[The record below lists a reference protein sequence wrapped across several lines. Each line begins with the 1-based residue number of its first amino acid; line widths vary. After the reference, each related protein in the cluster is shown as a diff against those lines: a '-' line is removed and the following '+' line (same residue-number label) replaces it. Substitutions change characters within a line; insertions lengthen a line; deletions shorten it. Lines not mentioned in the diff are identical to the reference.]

1 MAFRIKVWLIC
12 WSTIRV
18 ETGEVVKLTLVKS
31 TSSNTG
37 VGVRRSIPAGLE
49 RTKKIW
55 RKREIFFSVCCY
67 PIYHK
72 SIPLD
77 YFHHQNVKPYP
88 ITLPIP
94 LLLNVQNNSL
104 HPSVSSLTKD
114 VFWNDHYLLDCPS
127 ISTLN
132 LGYIINRDIFIK
144 NYFRFCRAMHLIIP
158 LAMEC
163 VHMLFGLKICLC
175 FFCLFGKWCSSIIN
189 Q

>member
-1 MAFRIKVWLIC
+1 MWLIC
-12 WSTIRV
+12 WSTVRV

-31 TSSNTG
+31 TSSNAG

-49 RTKKIW
+49 RTRKIW

-72 SIPLD
+72 SIPLN

-88 ITLPIP
+88 MTLPIP

-104 HPSVSSLTKD
+104 HPSVSSLTKA

-132 LGYIINRDIFIK
+132 LGYIINMDIFIK

-175 FFCLFGKWCSSIIN
+175 FFCLFDKWCSSIIN